1 MKPSIHRPAGT
12 VKTALKPGPGCRCI
26 LPTTPTPEKTMRPLA
41 LLLFAASL
49 ARAGDA
55 VEMKVENRAGDTLVV
70 TEEERIE
77 GKIRY
82 EAVKG
87 KSKAD
92 FGKRKQDFLSLKKW
106 QFDQDCEKAEG
117 ETSTRKR
124 DFAIATKEE
133 YEEDGKGKKKT
144 QFPHHQRKV
153 TVAKTKEGQAVYI
166 DGEQPEEGI
175 AEQGWMD
182 VLPLL
187 LPKEAL
193 LQGKEYEIDAAKVMT
208 AWSHGG
214 FDAKKASGSGKG
226 KWADTEKVGKLKC
239 AKLWVNF
246 TMRGE
251 GKDLPTIETNQQ
263 GYIWFALDEKKV
275 VKAEFGG
282 ALMMKMRLKDAP
294 DIGDVDLTV
303 TGTMKESFVAEVFGK

>member
-1 MKPSIHRPAGT
+1 
-12 VKTALKPGPGCRCI
+12 
-26 LPTTPTPEKTMRPLA
+26 MRPLA
-41 LLLFAASL
+41 LLLFALSV
-49 ARAGDA
+49 ARAGEG
-55 VEMKVENRAGDTLVV
+55 VEMKVENKEGDTLVV

-77 GKIRY
+77 GKLRY

-106 QFDQDCEKAEG
+106 QYDQDCEKVALPD
-117 ETSTRKR
+117 SLRKR
-124 DFAIATKEE
+124 DFAVATKEE
-133 YEEDGKGKKKT
+133 LEEDGKTKKKT

-166 DGEQPEEGI
+166 EGEQPEDGI

-187 LPKEAL
+187 LPKEPLA
-193 LQGKEYEIDAAKVMT
+193 QGKEYEIDAAAVTT

-214 FDAKKASGSGKG
+214 YDAKKAGGSGKG

-239 AKLWVNF
+239 AKIWVNF
-246 TMRGE
+246 TMHGE
-251 GKDLPTIETNQQ
+251 GKDLPTIDVNQQ
-263 GYIWFALDEKKV
+263 GYVWFALDEKKI
-275 VKAEFGG
+275 VKAELGG
-282 ALMMKMRLKDAP
+282 ALTMKFRVKDSP
-294 DIGDVDLTV
+294 DVGDVDVTV
-303 TGTMKESFVAEVFGK
+303 SGTMKENFVAEIFGK

>member
-1 MKPSIHRPAGT
+1 
-12 VKTALKPGPGCRCI
+12 
-26 LPTTPTPEKTMRPLA
+26 MRP
-41 LLLFAASL
+41 FAFVLIASAI

-55 VEMKVENRAGDTLVV
+55 VEMKVEDRAGDTLVV
-70 TEEERIE
+70 TEEEKID

-82 EAVKG
+82 ESVKG

-117 ETSTRKR
+117 EASTRKR

-133 YEEDGKGKKKT
+133 FEEDGKSKKKS

-153 TVAKTKEGQAVYI
+153 TVMKTKEGQAVYI
-166 DGEQPEEGI
+166 DGEKPEDGI

-187 LPKEAL
+187 LPKDAL
-193 LQGKEYEIDAAKVMT
+193 AQGKEYEIDAAKVMT
-208 AWSHGG
+208 AWSRGG
-214 FDAKKASGSGKG
+214 YDAKKASGTGKG

-251 GKDLPTIETNQQ
+251 GKDMPTVETNQQ
-263 GYIWFALDEKKV
+263 GYVWFALEERKI
-275 VKAEFGG
+275 VKAEVGG
-282 ALMMKMRLKDAP
+282 ALTMKFRVKDTA
-294 DIGDVDLTV
+294 DVGDVDVTV
-303 TGTMKESFVAEVFGK
+303 TGTMRENFVAEIFGK

>member
-1 MKPSIHRPAGT
+1 
-12 VKTALKPGPGCRCI
+12 
-26 LPTTPTPEKTMRPLA
+26 MRPFA
-41 LLLFAASL
+41 LLLIASAL
-49 ARAGDA
+49 ARAGDG
-55 VEMKVENRAGDTLVV
+55 VEMKVEDKAGDTLVV
-70 TEEERIE
+70 TEEERTE

-106 QFDQDCEKAEG
+106 QFDQDCEKSEG
-117 ETSTRKR
+117 EMSTRKR

-133 YEEDGKGKKKT
+133 LEEDGKGKKKT

-175 AEQGWMD
+175 GEQGWMD

-187 LPKEAL
+187 LPKDAL
-193 LQGKEYEIDAAKVMT
+193 AQGKEYEIDAAKVMT
-208 AWSHGG
+208 AWSHGA

-251 GKDLPTIETNQQ
+251 GKDLPTVETNQQ
-263 GYIWFALDEKKV
+263 GYVWFALDEKKI
-275 VKAEFGG
+275 VKADFGG
-282 ALMMKMRLKDAP
+282 AFMMKIRLKDTP
-294 DIGDVDLTV
+294 DVGDVDLTV
-303 TGTMKESFVAEVFGK
+303 TGTMRENFVAEVFGK